1 MMPDRRH
8 PRTGIGYDV
17 HRFADGRRLVLGGV
31 EIPHERGLEGHSD
44 ADVVLHAV
52 ADAILGAAALGDIG
66 THFPPS
72 DERWRGAD
80 SRMLLRS
87 VAGLVKDAGWMVVNI
102 DITVIAEAPKINPHV
117 ALMRIELGRCLELD
131 GGAISLKATTNEGMG
146 FIGRGEG
153 IGAIATAMI
162 APLNEAD
169 GPDGADG

>member
-1 MMPDRRH
+1 MADRRY

-17 HRFADGRRLVLGGV
+17 HRFAEGRRLVLGGV
-31 EIPHERGLEGHSD
+31 EIPHDRGLDGHSD

-72 DERWRGAD
+72 DKRWRGAD
-80 SRMLLRS
+80 SRMLLRT
-87 VAGLVKDAGWMVVNI
+87 VAGRVRDAGWMVVNI

-117 ALMRIELGRCLELD
+117 ALMRTELGRCLDLD
-131 GGAISLKATTNEGMG
+131 GRAISLKATTNEGMG

-162 APLNEAD
+162 APLHRA
-169 GPDGADG
+169 GGADGADG